1 MVQRKKKKKNFNFH
15 VCNMFQDFARKLY
28 CLCFQPS
35 TITRK
40 KKKNVYQVFNTNAN
54 VFSHCFDRSPSFL
67 PPPRGL
73 LTICTPN
80 KEMLHMFICT
90 QNCIKPF

>member
-1 MVQRKKKKKNFNFH
+1 MCVICFKNVPENS
-15 VCNMFQDFARKLY
+15 Y

-40 KKKNVYQVFNTNAN
+40 KKEIVYQVFNTNAN

-73 LTICTPN
+73 LTICTPS

>member
-1 MVQRKKKKKNFNFH
+1 M
-15 VCNMFQDFARKLY
+15 CAI
-28 CLCFQPS
+28 CFKILPENS
-35 TITRK
+35 IVYVFSPVLSLGK